1 MYMVIYMNNE
11 KIKELSGANMDIDLT
26 TDSSII
32 DWKQESC
39 PWNKEENTTVHKC
52 CIKNKKLDNL
62 LKRYPASLSFI
73 NRVFC
78 AFRIQYKHGLFANFL
93 QIVRINV

>member
-1 MYMVIYMNNE
+1 MNNE

-26 TDSSII
+26 TDSSKI

-52 CIKNKKLDNL
+52 CGIKYLDKVLCSYPCESKKIIKETQD
-62 LKRYPASLSFI
+62 
-73 NRVFC
+73 
-78 AFRIQYKHGLFANFL
+78 
-93 QIVRINV
+93 